1 MQLCSGCNGRLAAMS
16 SDVSVRFIV
25 LPMEFD
31 GSQGPV
37 YGKKSGSIELKI
49 ASKQRHGDSRCDK
62 RDTALRW
69 LQRGHAVML
78 DEVLVR
84 FIALPMEFDGMLGP
98 VHA

>member
-1 MQLCSGCNGRLAAMS
+1 MHNSAAW
-16 SDVSVRFIV
+16 
-25 LPMEFD
+25 
-31 GSQGPV
+31 GG
-37 YGKKSGSIELKI
+37 
-49 ASKQRHGDSRCDK
+49 SRCDK